1 MVPTGWREV
10 PDPMRISA
18 ARTKKGFTLVE
29 VLIALLIIAI
39 LAALMGRILQGSL
52 LSHQTQKRAQTT
64 YGENRNE
71 LNLQFA
77 GEREEEPILILEERI
92 P

>member
-52 LSHQTQKRAQTT
+52 LSHRIQKQSGAESDTT
-64 YGENRNE
+64 RREQNR
-71 LNLQFA
+71 QFA
-77 GEREEEPILILEERI
+77 GEVEEPILILEERI

>member
-1 MVPTGWREV
+1 
-10 PDPMRISA
+10 MRISA
-18 ARTKKGFTLVE
+18 ARTRKKQGFTLVE
-29 VLIALLIIAI
+29 VLISLLIIAI
-39 LAALMGRILQGSL
+39 LAVFMGRILQGAL

-64 YGENRNE
+64 SGENRNE